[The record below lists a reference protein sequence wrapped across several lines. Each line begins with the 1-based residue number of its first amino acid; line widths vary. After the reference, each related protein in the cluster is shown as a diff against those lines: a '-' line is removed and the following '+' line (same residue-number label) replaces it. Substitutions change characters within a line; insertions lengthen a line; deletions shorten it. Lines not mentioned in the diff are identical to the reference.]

1 MSLGLR
7 PGRVAGEAFALRIP
21 GRNDKEESLIV
32 LGEVKDY
39 RKIYAE
45 AGVFVFLKLSICTL
59 E

>member
-7 PGRVAGEAFALRIP
+7 PGRVAGEALALRIL

-45 AGVFVFLKLSICTL
+45 AGYLYS
-59 E
+59 

>member
-7 PGRVAGEAFALRIP
+7 PGRVAGEALALRIP

-45 AGVFVFLKLSICTL
+45 AGYLYS
-59 E
+59 